1 MFDLE
6 KRTSRIVLF
15 GEGSP
20 PPDGDDGQDPT
31 TEAETRRARRPSPG
45 PDGHDGLVQDP
56 TGTTA

>member
-31 TEAETRRARRPSPG
+31 TEAETRRARWPSPG
-45 PDGHDGLVQDP
+45 PDGLVQDP